1 MRRLAPA
8 RGFPTREF
16 EARLARAQR
25 FLAEAGAGACLLC
38 TEPDVAYFTGLASQF
53 WHSPTR
59 PIYVVLAAR
68 GLPIAV
74 VPEILKNS
82 MAQSS
87 WAQEALFFAQ
97 ALWEAFLCLT
107 PMSHICA

>member
-68 GLPIAV
+68 ARGLPM
-74 VPEILKNS
+74 PWCPRFSK
-82 MAQSS
+82 
-87 WAQEALFFAQ
+87 
-97 ALWEAFLCLT
+97 T
-107 PMSHICA
+107 PWPSLPGPRKHFCA

>member
-82 MAQSS
+82 MAHAQSS
-87 WAQEALFFAQ
+87 WAHQSTFFFRAST
-97 ALWEAFLCLT
+97 LGMT